1 MHFQASRT
9 PPVTP
14 LPAPF
19 VPVTPAVAPSSRRFA
34 EVFDLAVERERRTP
48 PAEVL
53 DAVAEA
59 GRVYEELQA
68 AGLHVHFGLAGSL
81 TADLRDSDGTVVR
94 PLSLRD
100 VVDPSSLLPRDAA

>member
-9 PPVTP
+9 PQVTP

-19 VPVTPAVAPSSRRFA
+19 GPVKPAAAPSSRPFA
-34 EVFDLAVERERRTP
+34 EVFDLAIERERRTP

-59 GRVYEELQA
+59 ARVYEELQA
-68 AGLHVHFGLAGSL
+68 AGLHVHFNRASSV
-81 TADLRDSDGTVVR
+81 TAELRDSDGTVVR

-100 VVDPSSLLPRDAA
+100 VIDPSNLLPPNAA